1 MKIFVLLFV
10 ILSLNVLSQSNRV
23 PSYFGI
29 HYRTVFPN
37 SFVGS
42 ESVTL
47 LNQEFTSTCIQKP
60 GYSIGATVRAG
71 ITKLIAFETG
81 INLVHR
87 NFQLNMSVADSNQFA
102 ERELSFLSYDIP
114 LNCLIYIKLN
124 KSWYANASLGIA
136 ASYKPSTIGGI
147 NNTGYNHSFIHTGY
161 VDYKKKFTADFNG
174 NIGFEFRTNK
184 SGFFY
189 LGGAVQIPL
198 APLFILAGMYKY
210 EGYELVSVANI
221 NGSFLSL
228 DLKFFFPNTKS
239 NGSTFRPG
247 PIE

>member
-1 MKIFVLLFV
+1 MKILVVFFFLF
-10 ILSLNVLSQSNRV
+10 SLNVFCQSEKV
-23 PSYFGI
+23 PSYFGL
-29 HYRTVFPN
+29 HYRTILPN
-37 SFVGS
+37 NFVGS
-42 ESVTL
+42 KSVTIS
-47 LNQEFTSTCIQKP
+47 NQEFTSTCTQKT
-60 GYSIGATVRAG
+60 GYSLGATVRAG

-81 INLVHR
+81 INLIHR
-87 NFQLNMSVADSNQFA
+87 NFYLNMSVADSNQYA
-102 ERELSFLSYDIP
+102 YRDLGFLTYDIP

-136 ASYKPSTIGGI
+136 ASYKPSTIGAV
-147 NNTGYNHSFIHTGY
+147 NNTADNHSFIHTGY

-174 NIGFEFRTNK
+174 NIGFEFRSKK

-198 APLFILAGMYKY
+198 SSLFILAGMYKY
-210 EGYELVSVANI
+210 QGYELVAASNV
-221 NGSFLSL
+221 NGSFLSV

-239 NGSTFRPG
+239 NGRSFKPG

>member
-1 MKIFVLLFV
+1 MKILALLF
-10 ILSLNVLSQSNRV
+10 ILLSLNVYGQSIKV

-37 SFVGS
+37 NFVGIK
-42 ESVTL
+42 SVTL
-47 LNQEFTSTCIQKP
+47 VNQEFTSTCLQKT

-81 INLVHR
+81 INLIHR
-87 NFQLNMSVADSNQFA
+87 NFHLNMNAADSNQFA
-102 ERELSFLSYDIP
+102 ERDLSFLSYDIP

-136 ASYKPSTIGGI
+136 ASYKPSTIGGV
-147 NNTGYNHSFIHTGY
+147 NNTGGNHSFIHTGY

-174 NIGFEFRTNK
+174 NIGFEFRSKK

-189 LGGAVQIPL
+189 LGGSVQIPL

-210 EGYELVSVANI
+210 EGYELVSVAKV

>member
-1 MKIFVLLFV
+1 MKVLLLLF
-10 ILSLNVLSQSNRV
+10 ILLSLNGFSQSNKV
-23 PSYFGI
+23 PSYFGV
-29 HYRTVFPN
+29 HYRTVLPN
-37 SFVGS
+37 NFVGS
-42 ESVTL
+42 KSVTISQ
-47 LNQEFTSTCIQKP
+47 QEFTSTCLQKT

-81 INLVHR
+81 INLIHR
-87 NFQLNMSVADSNQFA
+87 NFQLNMSVIDSNQYSQ
-102 ERELSFLSYDIP
+102 RELGFLTYDIP

-136 ASYKPSTIGGI
+136 ASYKPSTIGGV
-147 NNTGYNHSFIHTGY
+147 NNTGDNHSFIHTGY

-174 NIGFEFRTNK
+174 NIGFEFRSKK

-189 LGGAVQIPL
+189 LGGSVQIPL

-210 EGYELVSVANI
+210 QGYELVSVTNV